1 MGIRLNKLEPPGS
14 SPKTG
19 GVYQAGKIQGPA
31 LRNVFTNR
39 LGGRA
44 PSGGILWEGK
54 CYQGIQAAPLHNKNI
69 IKSYIL
75 LHCSYSP

>member
-14 SPKTG
+14 SPETG

-44 PSGGILWEGK
+44 TSSGILWEGK
-54 CYQGIQAAPLHNKNI
+54 CYQAVQAAPITQQK
-69 IKSYIL
+69 Y
-75 LHCSYSP
+75 Y